1 MQPSFDWIKHYPA
14 SVSVCDTQGIIVAMN
29 QPAAKMFTKDGG
41 MALVGTSLYAC
52 HPESANVIIR
62 GLMETQTSNTY
73 IIERKGVRK
82 LVHQEPWY
90 DQESFAGLVETV
102 IVLPAELEIK
112 KRE

>member
-1 MQPSFDWIKHYPA
+1 
-14 SVSVCDTQGIIVAMN
+14 
-29 QPAAKMFTKDGG
+29 
-41 MALVGTSLYAC
+41 
-52 HPESANVIIR
+52 
-62 GLMETQTSNTY
+62 METQTSNTY
-73 IIERKGVRK
+73 IIECKGVRK